1 MPVDLHDT
9 LVVGITSSA
18 LFDMSAADEIYRQQ
32 GLIAYTDY
40 QLKHAEEPLKPGTG
54 FALVKALLRLN
65 ATKDRKVETVRRA
78 EVVVASKN
86 SPATCERLYHSIKHY
101 GLDDIQR
108 SFLTGGRPIAP
119 YLHAFSVDLFLSSSI
134 EDVEAAMSSD
144 IPAAVVYAAPQN
156 VTEDISEI
164 RIAFDGDAVLFSD
177 ESEAIFQKHGLEKFV
192 RNERTK
198 ANIPLPEGPFFK
210 LLKMLSLLQSNEVGN
225 HQPPVRIALITARSM
240 PTHERVIR
248 TLKLWNVRVDEAFF
262 MGGVPKTEVLR
273 TFRPHIFFDD
283 QEAHCDRAAD
293 VVATARVP
301 TRKMPKKG
309 AKLPNSS
316 QK

>member
-1 MPVDLHDT
+1 MPIDLHDT

-18 LFDMSAADEIYRQQ
+18 LFDMSEADAIYRTK
-32 GLIAYTDY
+32 GLAAYTEH
-40 QLKHAEEPLKPGTG
+40 QLRNAEVPLQPGTG

-65 ATKDRKVETVRRA
+65 RPATKKQAEIRVA

-86 SPATCERLYHSIKHY
+86 SPATCERLYNSIKHW

-119 YLHAFSVDLFLSSSI
+119 YLHAFSVDLFLSRSM
-134 EDVEAAMSSD
+134 EDVETALAFD

-156 VTEDISEI
+156 GAADIDEI

-177 ESEAIFQKHGLEKFV
+177 ESELVFQHHGLEQFV
-192 RNERTK
+192 ENERSK
-198 ANIPLPEGPFFK
+198 AKIPLPEGPFFK
-210 LLKMLSLLQSNEVGN
+210 LLKTLSMLQSSEKDSNKA
-225 HQPPVRIALITARSM
+225 PVRIALITARSM

-248 TLKLWNVRVDEAFF
+248 TLKLWNVRIDEAFF

-273 TFRPHIFFDD
+273 TFQPHIFFDD

-293 VVATARVP
+293 VVATALVP
-301 TRKMPKKG
+301 RRRSPR
-309 AKLPNSS
+309 S
-316 QK
+316 